1 MKLLSPVPLGRLLEL
16 PVAMRHHS
24 PGVVCVS
31 APPADILTAAAQLV
45 SADADTLLVSCC
57 ALLPPGAGDACGA
70 VAVGARPRRH
80 RGAAAGGGSRV
91 VAVSAHCLRSVE
103 RCNELL
109 KHAGQD
115 AQLVLLKTTG
125 SKLHSCLARLVSR
138 SFEMNPKNP
147 AAPATEA
154 VGPAVYDD
162 RFVPTRAVTL
172 RVVATTDE
180 IGMEGLPQFGGEQ
193 GAVNYK
199 TQDGAETRFWPG
211 MVVRAGLSQW
221 LQRVAGVS
229 PGLPGVIEQISR
241 YGWPIVRFANAVV
254 VLLQL
259 EEAKAGDPRLPLTPA
274 NGIVTARELQELP
287 ALPPHWQLDVADGVG
302 RRCIQHLLI

>member
-57 ALLPPGAGDACGA
+57 ALLPPGTACGGA

-80 RGAAAGGGSRV
+80 RGGACGGSRV

-115 AQLVLLKTTG
+115 VQLVLLKATG
-125 SKLHSCLARLVSR
+125 SKLHSCLARLVDH

-147 AAPATEA
+147 TEPTTAT

-172 RVVATTDE
+172 RVVAMADE
-180 IGMEGLPQFGGEQ
+180 IGMEGLPQFGGEE
-193 GAVNYK
+193 GAVKYK
-199 TQDGAETRFWPG
+199 TQDGVETQLWPG

-259 EEAKAGDPRLPLTPA
+259 EEAKAGDPRLPLAPA

-287 ALPPHWQLDVADGVG
+287 ALPPHWQLDVADGAG